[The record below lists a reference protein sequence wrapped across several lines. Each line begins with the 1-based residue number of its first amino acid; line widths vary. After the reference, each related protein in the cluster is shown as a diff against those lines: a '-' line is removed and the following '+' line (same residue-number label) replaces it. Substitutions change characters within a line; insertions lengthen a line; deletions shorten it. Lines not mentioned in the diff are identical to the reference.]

1 MQFHQINREAQNR
14 SECLSRVRTLMI
26 ECRTYIGAINE
37 LLIKYPDAFGD
48 MGPIFREQSVEL
60 QQRLRAEVVEPV

>member
-1 MQFHQINREAQNR
+1 MQFHQVNREAQDR

-48 MGPIFREQSVEL
+48 MGPIFREQSKQL
-60 QQRLRAEVVEPV
+60 QMRLRNETLEPV

>member
-1 MQFHQINREAQNR
+1 MHFHQVNREAQNR

-48 MGPIFREQSVEL
+48 MGPIFREQSEQL
-60 QQRLRAEVVEPV
+60 QARLRAEVLEPV